1 MKKKIGII
9 IITIIIIAILIFGAL
24 YFIDH
29 KRMEEN
35 KPVLFSTWGKD
46 YKVATEN
53 KKDNEYQKD
62 EETETSA
69 EINFALTLEDNV
81 GQDTAWCGTFQLI
94 WNDLKNDLAKQDI
107 IFMQEPD
114 LQVVKNLN
122 KETFK
127 TEDISENSYYKVYGN
142 PTLELKEQI
151 EKAIKEKFNEESEI
165 LDDFS
170 WGSNNPKDYFLYCM
184 LKKEF
189 EFPVAFKELEDGEFA
204 NGKYSDVNYFG
215 LEKDAEEE
223 LGSQVEVL
231 YYNSP
236 SQFAV
241 KLKTKQNDEI
251 ILARGEE
258 GNTFQEKYN
267 NINTN
272 SENYEGIK
280 KFTEKDE
287 LKIPNIDFKQK
298 TEFTELEQKE
308 FSFANGDV
316 YIIEKALQTIQF
328 ELDKEG
334 GKIKSEAGI
343 MTKEMAIATDEIEER
358 KFNFDDEFVIF
369 LKENDKEKPY
379 FNIFYT
385 HYGTCIRFM

>member
-204 NGKYSDVNYFG
+204 NGKYSKINYFG

-223 LGSQVEVL
+223 LRNQVEVL

-258 GNTFQEKYN
+258 GNTFQEIYN

-280 KFTEKDE
+280 EFTEKDE

-316 YIIEKALQTIQF
+316 YIIDKALQTMEF

-379 FNIFYT
+379 FAASISDITKFQ
-385 HYGTCIRFM
+385 

>member
-46 YKVATEN
+46 YKVTTEN
-53 KKDNEYQKD
+53 KKDNENQKD

-151 EKAIKEKFNEESEI
+151 EKAIKEKFNEESDI

-204 NGKYSDVNYFG
+204 NGKYSKINYFG

-223 LGSQVEVL
+223 LRSQVEVL

-258 GNTFQEKYN
+258 GNTFQEIYN

-308 FSFANGDV
+308 FSFANEDV

-379 FNIFYT
+379 FAASISDITKFQ
-385 HYGTCIRFM
+385 

>member
-9 IITIIIIAILIFGAL
+9 IITIIIIATLIFGTL

-35 KPVLFSTWGKD
+35 KPVLFSTWGND

-151 EKAIKEKFNEESEI
+151 EKAIKEKFNEESDI

-170 WGSNNPKDYFLYCM
+170 WENNNPKDYFLYCM

-204 NGKYSDVNYFG
+204 NGKYSKINYFG

-223 LGSQVEVL
+223 LRSQVEVL

-258 GNTFQEKYN
+258 GNTLQEIYN

-308 FSFANGDV
+308 FSFANEDV

-343 MTKEMAIATDEIEER
+343 MTKEMAIATDEIKER
-358 KFNFDDEFVIF
+358 KFNFDNEFVIF

-379 FNIFYT
+379 FAASISDITKFQ
-385 HYGTCIRFM
+385 

>member
-204 NGKYSDVNYFG
+204 NGKYSKIKYFG

-223 LGSQVEVL
+223 LRNQVEVL

-258 GNTFQEKYN
+258 GNTFQEIYN

-280 KFTEKDE
+280 EFTEKDE

-316 YIIEKALQTIQF
+316 YIIDKALQTIEF

-369 LKENDKEKPY
+369 LKEKDKEKPY
-379 FNIFYT
+379 FAASISDITKFQ
-385 HYGTCIRFM
+385 

>member
-46 YKVATEN
+46 YKVTTEN
-53 KKDNEYQKD
+53 KKDNENQKD

-151 EKAIKEKFNEESEI
+151 EKAIKEKFNEESDI

-204 NGKYSDVNYFG
+204 NGKYSKINYFG

-223 LGSQVEVL
+223 LRNQVEVL

-280 KFTEKDE
+280 EFTEKDE

-316 YIIEKALQTIQF
+316 YIIDKALQTIEF

-343 MTKEMAIATDEIEER
+343 MTKEMAIATDEIKER

-379 FNIFYT
+379 FAASISDITKFQ
-385 HYGTCIRFM
+385 

>member
-53 KKDNEYQKD
+53 KKDNENQKD

-151 EKAIKEKFNEESEI
+151 EKAIKEKFNEESDI

-189 EFPVAFKELEDGEFA
+189 DFPVAFKELEDGEFA
-204 NGKYSDVNYFG
+204 NGKYSKINYFG

-223 LGSQVEVL
+223 LRSQVEVL

-280 KFTEKDE
+280 EFTEKDE

-316 YIIEKALQTIQF
+316 YIIDKALQTIEF

-379 FNIFYT
+379 FAASISDITKFQ
-385 HYGTCIRFM
+385 

>member
-204 NGKYSDVNYFG
+204 NGKYSKIKYFG

-223 LGSQVEVL
+223 LRNQVEVL

-258 GNTFQEKYN
+258 GNTFQEIYN

-280 KFTEKDE
+280 EFTEKDE

-316 YIIEKALQTIQF
+316 YIIDKALQTIEF

-379 FNIFYT
+379 FAASISDITKFQ
-385 HYGTCIRFM
+385 

>member
-9 IITIIIIAILIFGAL
+9 IIIIIIIAILIFGAL

-53 KKDNEYQKD
+53 KKDNENQKD

-151 EKAIKEKFNEESEI
+151 EKAIKEKFNEESDI

-204 NGKYSDVNYFG
+204 NGKYSKINYFG

-223 LGSQVEVL
+223 LRNQVEVL

-258 GNTFQEKYN
+258 GNTFQEIYN

-280 KFTEKDE
+280 EFTEKDE

-316 YIIEKALQTIQF
+316 YIIEKALQTIEF

-379 FNIFYT
+379 FAASISDITKFQ
-385 HYGTCIRFM
+385 

>member
-46 YKVATEN
+46 YKVTTEN
-53 KKDNEYQKD
+53 KKDNENQKD

-151 EKAIKEKFNEESEI
+151 EKAIKEKFNEESDI

-204 NGKYSDVNYFG
+204 NGKYSKINYFG

-223 LGSQVEVL
+223 LRNQVEVL

-258 GNTFQEKYN
+258 GNTFQEIYN

-280 KFTEKDE
+280 EFTKKDE

-316 YIIEKALQTIQF
+316 YIIDKALQTIEF

-379 FNIFYT
+379 FAASISDITKFQ
-385 HYGTCIRFM
+385 

>member
-53 KKDNEYQKD
+53 KKDNENQKN

-204 NGKYSDVNYFG
+204 NGKYSKINYFG

-223 LGSQVEVL
+223 LRNQVEVL

-258 GNTFQEKYN
+258 GNTFQEIYN

-316 YIIEKALQTIQF
+316 YIIEKALQTIEF

-343 MTKEMAIATDEIEER
+343 MTKEMAIATDEIKER

-379 FNIFYT
+379 FAASISDITKFQ
-385 HYGTCIRFM
+385 

>member
-1 MKKKIGII
+1 MMKKIGII

-46 YKVATEN
+46 YKVTTEN
-53 KKDNEYQKD
+53 KKDNENQKD

-223 LGSQVEVL
+223 LRSQVEVL

-379 FNIFYT
+379 FAASISDITKFQ
-385 HYGTCIRFM
+385 

>member
-204 NGKYSDVNYFG
+204 NGKYSKINYFG

-223 LGSQVEVL
+223 LRSQVEVL

-258 GNTFQEKYN
+258 GNTFQEIYN

-280 KFTEKDE
+280 EFTKKDE

-316 YIIEKALQTIQF
+316 YIIDKALQTIEF

-343 MTKEMAIATDEIEER
+343 MTKEMAIATDEIKER

-379 FNIFYT
+379 FAASISDITKFQ
-385 HYGTCIRFM
+385 

>member
-53 KKDNEYQKD
+53 KKDNENQKN

-204 NGKYSDVNYFG
+204 NGKYSKINYFG

-223 LGSQVEVL
+223 LRNQVEVL

-258 GNTFQEKYN
+258 GNTFQEIYN

-280 KFTEKDE
+280 EFTEKDE

-379 FNIFYT
+379 FAASISDITKFQ
-385 HYGTCIRFM
+385 

>member
-204 NGKYSDVNYFG
+204 NGKYSKINYFG

-223 LGSQVEVL
+223 LRNQVEVL

-258 GNTFQEKYN
+258 GNTFQEIYN

-280 KFTEKDE
+280 EFTKKDE

-316 YIIEKALQTIQF
+316 YIIDKALQTIEF

-343 MTKEMAIATDEIEER
+343 MTKEMAIATDEIKER

-379 FNIFYT
+379 FAASISDITKFQ
-385 HYGTCIRFM
+385 

>member
-46 YKVATEN
+46 YKVTTEN
-53 KKDNEYQKD
+53 KKDNENQKD

-151 EKAIKEKFNEESEI
+151 EKAIKEKFNEESDI

-170 WGSNNPKDYFLYCM
+170 WENNNPKDYFLYCM

-204 NGKYSDVNYFG
+204 NGKYSKINYFG

-223 LGSQVEVL
+223 LRNQVEVL

-280 KFTEKDE
+280 EFTEKDE

-308 FSFANGDV
+308 FSFANEDV

-343 MTKEMAIATDEIEER
+343 MNKEMAIATDEIEER

-379 FNIFYT
+379 FAASISDITKFQ
-385 HYGTCIRFM
+385 

>member
-53 KKDNEYQKD
+53 KKDNENQKD

-204 NGKYSDVNYFG
+204 NGKYSKINYFG

-223 LGSQVEVL
+223 LRNQVEVL

-258 GNTFQEKYN
+258 GNTFQEIYN

-280 KFTEKDE
+280 EFTEKDE

-316 YIIEKALQTIQF
+316 YIIDKALQTIKF

-343 MTKEMAIATDEIEER
+343 MTKEMAIATDEIKER

-379 FNIFYT
+379 FAASISDIT
-385 HYGTCIRFM
+385 KLLV

>member
-53 KKDNEYQKD
+53 KKDNENQKD

-151 EKAIKEKFNEESEI
+151 EKAIKEKFNEESDI

-204 NGKYSDVNYFG
+204 NGKYSKINYFG

-223 LGSQVEVL
+223 LRNQVEVL

-258 GNTFQEKYN
+258 GNTFQEIYN

-280 KFTEKDE
+280 EFTEKDE

-316 YIIEKALQTIQF
+316 YIIDKALQTIEF

-343 MTKEMAIATDEIEER
+343 MTKEMAIATDEIKER

-379 FNIFYT
+379 FAASISDITKFQ
-385 HYGTCIRFM
+385 

>member
-53 KKDNEYQKD
+53 KKDNENQKD

-204 NGKYSDVNYFG
+204 NGKYSKINYFG

-223 LGSQVEVL
+223 LRNQVEVL

-258 GNTFQEKYN
+258 GNTFQEIYN

-280 KFTEKDE
+280 EFTKKDE

-316 YIIEKALQTIQF
+316 YIIDKALQTIEF

-343 MTKEMAIATDEIEER
+343 MTKEMAIATDEIKER

-379 FNIFYT
+379 FAASISDITKFQ
-385 HYGTCIRFM
+385 

>member
-53 KKDNEYQKD
+53 KKDNENQKN

-151 EKAIKEKFNEESEI
+151 EKAIKEKFNEESDI

-170 WGSNNPKDYFLYCM
+170 WENNNPKDYFLYCM

-204 NGKYSDVNYFG
+204 NGKYSKINYFG

-223 LGSQVEVL
+223 LRSQVEVL

-280 KFTEKDE
+280 EFTEKDE

-308 FSFANGDV
+308 FSFANEDV

-343 MTKEMAIATDEIEER
+343 MNKEMAIATDEIEER

-379 FNIFYT
+379 FAASISDITKFQ
-385 HYGTCIRFM
+385 

>member
-9 IITIIIIAILIFGAL
+9 IIIIIIIAILIFGAL

-35 KPVLFSTWGKD
+35 EPVLFSTWGKD

-53 KKDNEYQKD
+53 KKDNENQKD

-223 LGSQVEVL
+223 LRNQVEVL

-316 YIIEKALQTIQF
+316 YIIDKALQTIEF

-379 FNIFYT
+379 FAASISDITKFQ
-385 HYGTCIRFM
+385 

>member
-29 KRMEEN
+29 KRMEDN

-53 KKDNEYQKD
+53 KKDNENQKD

-151 EKAIKEKFNEESEI
+151 EKAIKEKFNEESDI

-204 NGKYSDVNYFG
+204 NGKYSKINYFG

-223 LGSQVEVL
+223 LRSQVEVL

-258 GNTFQEKYN
+258 GNTFQEIYN

-280 KFTEKDE
+280 EFTEKDE

-316 YIIEKALQTIQF
+316 YIIDKALQTIEF

-358 KFNFDDEFVIF
+358 KFNFDAEFVIF

-379 FNIFYT
+379 FAASISDITKFQ
-385 HYGTCIRFM
+385 

>member
-35 KPVLFSTWGKD
+35 KPVLFSTWGRD
-46 YKVATEN
+46 YKVTTEN
-53 KKDNEYQKD
+53 KKDNENQKN

-223 LGSQVEVL
+223 LRSQVEVL

-379 FNIFYT
+379 FAASISDITKFQ
-385 HYGTCIRFM
+385 

>member
-151 EKAIKEKFNEESEI
+151 EKAIKEKFNEESDI

-204 NGKYSDVNYFG
+204 NGKYSKINYFG

-223 LGSQVEVL
+223 LRSQVEVL

-280 KFTEKDE
+280 EFTEKDE

-316 YIIEKALQTIQF
+316 YIIDKALQTIEF

-379 FNIFYT
+379 FAASISDITKFQ
-385 HYGTCIRFM
+385 

>member
-151 EKAIKEKFNEESEI
+151 EKAIKEKFNEESDI

-204 NGKYSDVNYFG
+204 NGKYSKINYFG

-223 LGSQVEVL
+223 LRSQVEVL

-258 GNTFQEKYN
+258 GNTFQEIYN

-343 MTKEMAIATDEIEER
+343 MTKEMAIATDEIKER

-379 FNIFYT
+379 FAASISDITKFQ
-385 HYGTCIRFM
+385 

>member
-204 NGKYSDVNYFG
+204 NGKYSKINYFG

-223 LGSQVEVL
+223 LRNQVEVL

-258 GNTFQEKYN
+258 GNTFQEIYN

-316 YIIEKALQTIQF
+316 YIIDKALQTIEF

-379 FNIFYT
+379 FAASISDITKFQ
-385 HYGTCIRFM
+385 

>member
-204 NGKYSDVNYFG
+204 NGKYSKINYFG

-223 LGSQVEVL
+223 LRNQVEVL

-258 GNTFQEKYN
+258 GNTFQEIYN

-280 KFTEKDE
+280 EFTEKDE

-316 YIIEKALQTIQF
+316 YIIDKALQTIEF

-379 FNIFYT
+379 FAASISDITKFQ
-385 HYGTCIRFM
+385 

>member
-204 NGKYSDVNYFG
+204 NGKYSKINYFG

-223 LGSQVEVL
+223 LRSQVEVL

-258 GNTFQEKYN
+258 GNTFQEIYN

-280 KFTEKDE
+280 EFTEKDE

-316 YIIEKALQTIQF
+316 YIIEKALQTIDF

-379 FNIFYT
+379 FAASISDITKFQ
-385 HYGTCIRFM
+385 

>member
-53 KKDNEYQKD
+53 KKDNENQKD

-151 EKAIKEKFNEESEI
+151 EKDIKEKFNEESEI

-204 NGKYSDVNYFG
+204 NGKYSKINYFG

-223 LGSQVEVL
+223 LRNQVEVL

-258 GNTFQEKYN
+258 GNTFQEIYN

-280 KFTEKDE
+280 EFTEKDE

-316 YIIEKALQTIQF
+316 YIIDKALQTIEF

-343 MTKEMAIATDEIEER
+343 MTKEMAIATDEIKER

-379 FNIFYT
+379 FAASISDITKFQ
-385 HYGTCIRFM
+385 

>member
-53 KKDNEYQKD
+53 KKDNENQKD

-204 NGKYSDVNYFG
+204 NGKYSKINYFG

-223 LGSQVEVL
+223 LRNQVEVL

-258 GNTFQEKYN
+258 GNTFQEIYN

-280 KFTEKDE
+280 EFTEKDE

-316 YIIEKALQTIQF
+316 YIIDKALQTIKF

-343 MTKEMAIATDEIEER
+343 MTKEMAIATDEIKER

-379 FNIFYT
+379 FAASISDITKFQ
-385 HYGTCIRFM
+385 

>member
-223 LGSQVEVL
+223 LRSQVEVL

-258 GNTFQEKYN
+258 GNTFQEIYN

-379 FNIFYT
+379 FAASISDITKFQ
-385 HYGTCIRFM
+385 

>member
-53 KKDNEYQKD
+53 KKDNENQKN

-223 LGSQVEVL
+223 LRSQVEVL

-379 FNIFYT
+379 FAASISDIAKFQ
-385 HYGTCIRFM
+385 

>member
-29 KRMEEN
+29 KRMEDN

-46 YKVATEN
+46 YKAATEN
-53 KKDNEYQKD
+53 KKDNENQKD

-204 NGKYSDVNYFG
+204 NGKYSKIKYFG

-223 LGSQVEVL
+223 LRNQVEVL

-258 GNTFQEKYN
+258 GNTFQEIYN

-280 KFTEKDE
+280 EFTEKDE

-316 YIIEKALQTIQF
+316 YIIDKALQTIEF

-369 LKENDKEKPY
+369 LKEKDKEKPY
-379 FNIFYT
+379 FAASISDITKFQ
-385 HYGTCIRFM
+385 

>member
-53 KKDNEYQKD
+53 KKDNENQKD

-204 NGKYSDVNYFG
+204 NGKYSKINYFG

-223 LGSQVEVL
+223 LRNQVEVL

-258 GNTFQEKYN
+258 GNTFQEIYN

-280 KFTEKDE
+280 EFTEKDE

-316 YIIEKALQTIQF
+316 YIIDKALQTIEF

-379 FNIFYT
+379 FAASISDITKFQ
-385 HYGTCIRFM
+385 

>member
-53 KKDNEYQKD
+53 KKDNENQKD

-204 NGKYSDVNYFG
+204 NGKYSKINYFG

-223 LGSQVEVL
+223 LRNQVEVL

-241 KLKTKQNDEI
+241 KIKTKQNDEI

-258 GNTFQEKYN
+258 GNTFQEIYN

-280 KFTEKDE
+280 EFTKKDE

-316 YIIEKALQTIQF
+316 YIIDKALQTIQF

-343 MTKEMAIATDEIEER
+343 MTKEMAIATDEIKER

-379 FNIFYT
+379 FAASISDITKFQ
-385 HYGTCIRFM
+385 

>member
-53 KKDNEYQKD
+53 KKDNENQKD
-62 EETETSA
+62 EETETRA
-69 EINFALTLEDNV
+69 EINFALTLVDNV

-204 NGKYSDVNYFG
+204 NGKYSKINYFG

-223 LGSQVEVL
+223 LRNQVEVL

-258 GNTFQEKYN
+258 GNTFQEIYN

-280 KFTEKDE
+280 EFTEKDE

-316 YIIEKALQTIQF
+316 YIIDKALQTIEF

-343 MTKEMAIATDEIEER
+343 MTKEMAIATDEIKER

-379 FNIFYT
+379 FAASISDITKFQ
-385 HYGTCIRFM
+385 

>member
-151 EKAIKEKFNEESEI
+151 EKAIKEKFNEESDI

-170 WGSNNPKDYFLYCM
+170 WENNNPKDYFLYCM

-204 NGKYSDVNYFG
+204 NGKYSKINYFG

-223 LGSQVEVL
+223 LRNQVEVL

-258 GNTFQEKYN
+258 GNTFQEIYN

-280 KFTEKDE
+280 EFTEKDE

-316 YIIEKALQTIQF
+316 YIIDKALQTIEF

-343 MTKEMAIATDEIEER
+343 MTKEMAIATDEIKER

-379 FNIFYT
+379 FAASISDITKFQ
-385 HYGTCIRFM
+385 

>member
-53 KKDNEYQKD
+53 KKDNENQKN

-223 LGSQVEVL
+223 LRSQVEVL

-280 KFTEKDE
+280 EFTKKDE

-379 FNIFYT
+379 FAASISDITKFQ
-385 HYGTCIRFM
+385 

>member
-35 KPVLFSTWGKD
+35 KPVLFSTWGND

-204 NGKYSDVNYFG
+204 NGKYSKINYFG

-223 LGSQVEVL
+223 LRNQVEVL

-241 KLKTKQNDEI
+241 KIKTKQNDEI

-258 GNTFQEKYN
+258 GNTFQEIYN

-280 KFTEKDE
+280 EFTEKDE

-316 YIIEKALQTIQF
+316 YIIDKALQTIEF

-379 FNIFYT
+379 FAANISDITKFQ
-385 HYGTCIRFM
+385 

>member
-204 NGKYSDVNYFG
+204 NGKYSKINYFG

-223 LGSQVEVL
+223 LRNQVEVL

-258 GNTFQEKYN
+258 GNTFQEIYN

-280 KFTEKDE
+280 EFTKKDE

-316 YIIEKALQTIQF
+316 YIIDKALQTIEF

-379 FNIFYT
+379 FAASISDITKFQ
-385 HYGTCIRFM
+385 

>member
-204 NGKYSDVNYFG
+204 NGKYSKINYFG

-223 LGSQVEVL
+223 LRNQVEVL

-258 GNTFQEKYN
+258 GNTFQEIYN

-316 YIIEKALQTIQF
+316 YIIDKALQTIEF

-343 MTKEMAIATDEIEER
+343 MTKEMAIATDEIKER

-379 FNIFYT
+379 FAASISDITKFQ
-385 HYGTCIRFM
+385 